1 MSRYFLAQATSADPT
16 WKALRASMRK
26 EDMPTGSTIHSML
39 LIAVGF
45 LALAVGVWIINRM
58 VERKE
63 KPLAVQAWQLFTRAA
78 KALGLGVGHR
88 LILTW
93 AARGSKLKNPTV
105 MLFTPE
111 LLARHAGT
119 WADRFPLW
127 SLRPFL
133 RTQLN
138 YICQQ
143 VFDQPLPDRF
153 ALAGPRPEPQVPDT
167 RLDGPPK

>member
-1 MSRYFLAQATSADPT
+1 MIGYLLAQTASDPT

-26 EDMPTGSTIHSML
+26 EDVPSGYTVHSLL

-45 LALAVGVWIINRM
+45 LALTVGVWIINRM

-63 KPLAVQAWQLFTRAA
+63 KPLTVQAWQLFTRAG
-78 KALGLGVGHR
+78 KALGLGVGER

-93 AARGSKLKNPTV
+93 AARSSKLKNPTV

-111 LLARHAGT
+111 LLARHAGA

-133 RTQLN
+133 RTQLSH
-138 YICQQ
+138 ISEQ
-143 VFDQPLPDRF
+143 VFNQPLPDRF
-153 ALAGPRPEPQVPDT
+153 ALSGPRPEPQVSDT
-167 RLDGPPK
+167 RLDGPQK